1 MVSRQEQDVPLG
13 ALEQYLRG
21 MRSTTPLVA
30 EEEAGLLCCI
40 EQGRVEQVKHH
51 PDACILRTAQQAR
64 MRLIEGYQPLL
75 VGLAKRYVRHCRTM
89 ELLDLVQEGNLGLLQ
104 AMEKYDHLIGLGSF
118 RTWAFSWVR
127 GMMLIALWQYEGAI
141 RLPQEKAR
149 AVRRLTIVNAQLC
162 NVLGRE
168 PTLEETAEEMG
179 VRENIVRELMILRE
193 QQVVSLYAFPDDDG
207 DYSMEETIVDPTST
221 AVDEDIRDLLA
232 DALVML
238 PDRERLVIHLRYGFE
253 DGQSRTQ
260 KEVASLL
267 GVSAARVAA
276 LDRQAQRRL
285 RKLLSAA

>member
-1 MVSRQEQDVPLG
+1 MVSRQEQDIPLG
-13 ALEQYLRG
+13 AHEQYLCGVRW
-21 MRSTTPLVA
+21 TEPLVD
-30 EEEAGLLCCI
+30 EEEAELLHCI
-40 EQGRVEQVKHH
+40 EQGRVEQEKQT
-51 PDACILRTAQQAR
+51 PDASILRTADRAR
-64 MRLIEGYQPLL
+64 TRLIEGYQALL

-89 ELLDLVQEGNLGLLQ
+89 ELLDLVQEGNLGLL
-104 AMEKYDHLIGLGSF
+104 AAVEKYDRRLGVGSF

-141 RLPQEKAR
+141 RLPQERAR
-149 AVRRLTIVNAQLC
+149 AVRRLTMVHAQLC
-162 NVLGRE
+162 TVLGRE

-179 VRENIVRELMILRE
+179 VRENVVRELMVLRE
-193 QQVVSLYAFPDDDG
+193 QHVVSLYAFTDDDG

-221 AVDEDIRDLLA
+221 DVEEDICDLLA

-238 PDRERLVIHLRYGFE
+238 PERERLVINLRYGFE

-260 KEVASLL
+260 KEVAYLL

-285 RKLLSAA
+285 RQLLSVA